1 MNKILKNTRH
11 PLVTA
16 KAILNGDDEWLFNP
30 LHKDHGWH
38 FNNLEYLYQKVL
50 FLKQLIIN
58 IFLLKPTLNFM

>member
-38 FNNLEYLYQKVL
+38 FNNLEYL
-50 FLKQLIIN
+50 
-58 IFLLKPTLNFM
+58 